1 MLKLW
6 GTSNPSKGAMLHL
19 IKTMQKQRF
28 SEEINYLKEPKGK
41 KAPSLVVNSN
51 LFIDKYGILRSD
63 GRIGKIHEIE
73 FEYDVLHP
81 ILLAKDHEL
90 TKLIIEDCHLKVQHL
105 GIGATM
111 NQVRLSGFW
120 ITRARQAIKNVIS
133 PCLFCKKI
141 NNLAFKYPKVTNLP
155 KNRVNLVQPFR
166 HVGVDYTGAIHIREG
181 KKDQTMYLLLFTC
194 LNIRSVHIELMPDL
208 NVNSFVLAFIRFSN
222 LYGIPT
228 HLYSDNAKTF
238 LAGGDILEQVVKS
251 NQFLSKFSRYSIKHI
266 KIPLYSAWVGSCWER
281 LIRVVKSCLYK
292 VVGRVF
298 LNYYQMLT
306 VISDITNAVNSRPL
320 TYRCAEN
327 SSLEIITPN
336 HFIKPYVNDSLRF
349 HEEDGSMLT
358 KKLPSRQLL
367 VKTLSNRD
375 QLLEHFRS
383 IWFKEYLMNLRR
395 ECKYLHKVPF
405 VNKVKVNDVVLVK
418 GPPKVKRPFWHL
430 GRILELFPGDDGK
443 VRSVKLLRADGE
455 IANHSLNH
463 LFPLELSLSHDHTPL
478 EPMAEN
484 LDLAELN
491 LEFHDFESVEG
502 SGVQS
507 ESDLR
512 LDVNLEK
519 QDGDTDLLPVDELD
533 TQGVERYSTDTGDP
547 EGETAEAGALYLNIS
562 PLELEIEGNHELASR
577 GEFLN
582 EIVVGESPE
591 ENHVMEQP
599 VPFGSGSALVEH
611 QSGRPRRTRTSRGRP
626 LDREFIFY

>member
-1 MLKLW
+1 
-6 GTSNPSKGAMLHL
+6 
-19 IKTMQKQRF
+19 
-28 SEEINYLKEPKGK
+28 
-41 KAPSLVVNSN
+41 
-51 LFIDKYGILRSD
+51 
-63 GRIGKIHEIE
+63 
-73 FEYDVLHP
+73 
-81 ILLAKDHEL
+81 
-90 TKLIIEDCHLKVQHL
+90 
-105 GIGATM
+105 
-111 NQVRLSGFW
+111 
-120 ITRARQAIKNVIS
+120 
-133 PCLFCKKI
+133 
-141 NNLAFKYPKVTNLP
+141 
-155 KNRVNLVQPFR
+155 
-166 HVGVDYTGAIHIREG
+166 
-181 KKDQTMYLLLFTC
+181 
-194 LNIRSVHIELMPDL
+194 
-208 NVNSFVLAFIRFSN
+208 
-222 LYGIPT
+222 
-228 HLYSDNAKTF
+228 
-238 LAGGDILEQVVKS
+238 
-251 NQFLSKFSRYSIKHI
+251 
-266 KIPLYSAWVGSCWER
+266 
-281 LIRVVKSCLYK
+281 
-292 VVGRVF
+292 
-298 LNYYQMLT
+298 
-306 VISDITNAVNSRPL
+306 
-320 TYRCAEN
+320 
-327 SSLEIITPN
+327 
-336 HFIKPYVNDSLRF
+336 
-349 HEEDGSMLT
+349 
-358 KKLPSRQLL
+358 
-367 VKTLSNRD
+367 

-484 LDLAELN
+484 LNLAELN

-502 SGVQS
+502 SEVQS

-512 LDVNLEK
+512 LDVNLEN

-547 EGETAEAGALYLNIS
+547 EGETAEAGALYLNNS

-577 GEFLN
+577 GESLN